1 MAEQFNSAL
10 EARSHSTYSCEEA
23 KYCNGNSSDLEA
35 QFGGAI
41 TRIYANIMDMLQKLG
56 SLSNDHALSEESL
69 RRVTSWEYIYKSSVS
84 ILNLDHLN
92 DQTLETISFAV

>member
-10 EARSHSTYSCEEA
+10 ETRSYSTYSCEEA

-41 TRIYANIMDMLQKLG
+41 TRIYENIMDMLQKLG
-56 SLSNDHALSEESL
+56 SLSSDHALSEESL
-69 RRVTSWEYIYKSSVS
+69 RRVTSWEYIYKSTIA
-84 ILNLDHLN
+84 ILNFDHLN
-92 DQTLETISFAV
+92 YQTLEAISCAV